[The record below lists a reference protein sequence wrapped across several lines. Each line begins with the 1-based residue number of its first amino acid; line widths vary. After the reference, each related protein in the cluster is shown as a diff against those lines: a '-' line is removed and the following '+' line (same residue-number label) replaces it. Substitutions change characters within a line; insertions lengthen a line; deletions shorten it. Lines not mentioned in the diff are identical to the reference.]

1 MRPAHL
7 KPLNY
12 HIGNLLNQVN
22 QELDI
27 SEMEIITDF
36 STLNLLGFAI
46 WIFIIIRTKRQVKD
60 KFFIL
65 LVL

>member
-7 KPLNY
+7 KPLK
-12 HIGNLLNQVN
+12 HEIGNLPNQVN

-36 STLNLLGFAI
+36 STPEFTRFGNLDI
-46 WIFIIIRTKRQVKD
+46 YHH
-60 KFFIL
+60 
-65 LVL
+65 

>member
-7 KPLNY
+7 KPLKY
-12 HIGNLLNQVN
+12 HIGSLPN

-36 STLNLLGFAI
+36 STLNLLGLAI
-46 WIFIIIRTKRQVKD
+46 WIFIIIRFRVDKR
-60 KFFIL
+60 
-65 LVL
+65 

>member
-7 KPLNY
+7 KPLRY
-12 HIGNLLNQVN
+12 DIGNNLPNQVN

-36 STLNLLGFAI
+36 STPNLLGLAI
-46 WIFIIIRTKRQVKD
+46 WTFIIIRFKR
-60 KFFIL
+60 
-65 LVL
+65 

>member
-7 KPLNY
+7 KPLNH
-12 HIGNLLNQVN
+12 HIGSLPNQVN

-36 STLNLLGFAI
+36 STLNLLGLAI
-46 WIFIIIRTKRQVKD
+46 WIFIIIRFRVDKR
-60 KFFIL
+60 
-65 LVL
+65 